1 MKPKIRWLGYLV
13 AIIMIAIVA
22 INSNEI
28 IVMIASAFTVLSL
41 IWINVSGDA
50 VIQKDLLNSL
60 KNALDGGNEYEIR
73 SAYKNL
79 SMIGVGKDEA
89 DRRMGQNVSIGD
101 WSCIDEVIDAN
112 WRVEK

>member
-1 MKPKIRWLGYLV
+1 MKPKIKWLGYLV
-13 AIIMIAIVA
+13 AIIMLTIVA
-22 INSNEI
+22 VNSNEI
-28 IVMIASAFTVLSL
+28 IVTIASAFTILSL

-60 KNALDGGNEYEIR
+60 KKALDGGNEYEIK

-89 DRRMGQNVSIGD
+89 DRRMGQNVSISD
-101 WSCIDEVIDAN
+101 WSCIDDAIDAN
-112 WRVEK
+112 WRMEK